1 MKKTFYAISLPLLI
15 VNCLNAENT
24 LKDNNSQEN
33 LDYLFQ
39 NESNFP
45 LDDYL
50 WNLKKNPKSE
60 ELPQI
65 NDIHKEIF
73 NDLKK
78 IEEDDKVQES
88 KEENKE
94 KKQDVA
100 PTQPK
105 IQQIDPYQKEK
116 NRIRQ
121 LIRDGI
127 LSDRANTSIVDYSNS
142 NKKIYGVDS
151 FSNQPN
157 INEATN
163 EHSLFRMIRAG
174 RMIPAVLT
182 TAISSDLSGLVTAQI
197 EEDIYATMGQAVM
210 IPRGSKAI
218 GFYQNNNTIGQNRLQ
233 IQWREII
240 TPQGVNILLT
250 NAMTSDSMGMSGALG
265 RVNNKYFER
274 YGIPYGI
281 STATNMLLLSFATR
295 NNGNVYSEQIYNQSQ
310 NDLSQVLAEV
320 IQRQSEIQPTIEIKQ
335 GSRIFLVPTHH
346 IWFPKPKNNE
356 VMIQYFTKE

>member
-1 MKKTFYAISLPLLI
+1 MKKTFYTLSFSLLAL
-15 VNCLNAENT
+15 NCLNAEDV
-24 LKDNNSQEN
+24 LKDNNTQEN
-33 LDYLFQ
+33 LDYFFE

-50 WNLKKNPKSE
+50 WNLKKEPKKGAI
-60 ELPQI
+60 PQI
-65 NDIHKEIF
+65 NDIHQEIF
-73 NDLKK
+73 KDLKK
-78 IEEDDKVQES
+78 IEEESQEDDKLEQ
-88 KEENKE
+88 KEE
-94 KKQDVA
+94 KQENQKQIIS
-100 PTQPK
+100 TQPITQQK
-105 IQQIDPYQKEK
+105 QIDPYQKEK
-116 NRIRQ
+116 NRIQQ

-127 LSDRANTSIVDYSNS
+127 LSDRANPSIVDYSNS
-142 NKKIYGVDS
+142 NKRIYGVDS

-163 EHSLFRMIRAG
+163 EHRLFRMIRAG

-182 TAISSDLSGLVTAQI
+182 TAISSDLSGLVTAQV
-197 EEDIYATMGQAVM
+197 EEYIYATMGQAVM

-265 RVNNKYFER
+265 EVNNKYFER
-274 YGIPYGI
+274 YGI
-281 STATNMLLLSFATR
+281 
-295 NNGNVYSEQIYNQSQ
+295 
-310 NDLSQVLAEV
+310 
-320 IQRQSEIQPTIEIKQ
+320 IEIKQ

-356 VMIQYFTKE
+356 VMVQYFTKE

>member
-1 MKKTFYAISLPLLI
+1 MKKTFYTLTLSLLAL
-15 VNCLNAENT
+15 NCLNAEDV
-24 LKDNNSQEN
+24 LKDNNTQEN

-50 WNLKKNPKSE
+50 WNLKKEPKKGAI
-60 ELPQI
+60 PQI
-65 NDIHKEIF
+65 NDIHQEIF

-78 IEEDDKVQES
+78 IEEKEEGDKLEQ
-88 KEENKE
+88 KEENIPA
-94 KKQDVA
+94 Q
-100 PTQPK
+100 PITQQK
-105 IQQIDPYQKEK
+105 QIDPYQKEK
-116 NRIRQ
+116 NRIQQ

-142 NKKIYGVDS
+142 NKRIYGVDS

-163 EHSLFRMIRAG
+163 EHRLFRMIRAG

-182 TAISSDLSGLVTAQI
+182 TAINSDLSGLVTAQI

-265 RVNNKYFER
+265 AVNNKYFER

-281 STATNMLLLSFATR
+281 STTTNMLLLAFATK
-295 NNGNVYSEQIYNQSQ
+295 NNGNVYAEQIYNQSQ
-310 NDLSQVLAEV
+310 NDLSQVLAEI
-320 IQRQSEIQPTIEIKQ
+320 IQKQSQIQPTIEIKQ

-346 IWFPKPKNNE
+346 IWFPRPKNNE